1 MLQGAEHIRST
12 LLSTSKAQL
21 LILVPVSKFSPKMEN
36 LLTNAGF
43 TIRVPHSPRNNA
55 KAIWSMAISWDAST
69 GKTNALFEG
78 VSDADIQDVQRYL
91 QAKSELASHP
101 LLLPM
106 MVLELLNIFFINH
119 RRELERSLFVLEH
132 QLGLT
137 RGRRQTDVW
146 DWDYELHRESTKHCN
161 GVYTGLVYLERRL
174 DFTIGLS
181 QFILDC
187 LDSFDDEQLIT
198 KPKQSK
204 MMRETVVN
212 NAHFAK
218 SQQHQALCL
227 QKRCHALTT
236 VVSGF

>member
-1 MLQGAEHIRST
+1 
-12 LLSTSKAQL
+12 
-21 LILVPVSKFSPKMEN
+21 
-36 LLTNAGF
+36 
-43 TIRVPHSPRNNA
+43 
-55 KAIWSMAISWDAST
+55 MAVSWDAST
-69 GKTNALFEG
+69 SHTNALFEG
-78 VSDADIQDVQRYL
+78 VSDADIQDVQKYL
-91 QAKSELASHP
+91 QAKSELATHP

-106 MVLELLNIFFINH
+106 MILELLNIFFIDH

-174 DFTIGLS
+174 EFTIGLA
-181 QFILDC
+181 QFILEC
-187 LDSFDDEQLIT
+187 LTSLDDENLIT

-204 MMRETVVN
+204 MMRETVTN
-212 NAHFAK
+212 NTNFAK

-227 QKRCHALTT
+227 QKRCQALTT
-236 VVSGF
+236 VVREFHHHFA

>member
-1 MLQGAEHIRST
+1 
-12 LLSTSKAQL
+12 
-21 LILVPVSKFSPKMEN
+21 
-36 LLTNAGF
+36 
-43 TIRVPHSPRNNA
+43 
-55 KAIWSMAISWDAST
+55 MAISWDAKT
-69 GKTNALFEG
+69 GHTNALFEG
-78 VSDADIQDVQRYL
+78 VTDADIEDAQRYL
-91 QAKSELASHP
+91 QAKSELTSHP

-106 MVLELLNIFFINH
+106 MILELLNIFFIDH
-119 RRELERSLFVLEH
+119 RRELERSLFILEH

-174 DFTIGLS
+174 EFAIGLS

-187 LDSFDDEQLIT
+187 LASPEDENLIS
-198 KPKQSK
+198 KPNQSK
-204 MMRETVVN
+204 KMRETVLN
-212 NAHFAK
+212 NANLAK

-236 VVSGF
+236 VVSEFE